1 MDKSAHAGGEAVTWR
16 RGIYLTIEAGG
27 SSGASRMFDDFM
39 VVLILANVLAVI
51 VESVPSIQTRFAAE
65 FFVFDVV
72 SVAIFTVEYFLR
84 LWASIE
90 IPAIRQ
96 RGPFLGRLMFA
107 SRPSQIIDLLAFAP
121 TYLSLFMPAVDFRV
135 LRIFRLLRFLKLVRY
150 SPAMV
155 TLGRALYEERRA
167 LVGATI
173 LMIGTAVFSGTVMY
187 LIEGAAQPKQFGTI
201 PDAMWWSIST
211 LTTIGYGDSV
221 PITPLGKMFG
231 AVTMICGLGLFAL
244 PIGIV
249 ATAFVNEIHRRDFVV
264 TWGMVARVPLFS
276 ALDAAAIAEVMKIMR
291 TRAVSAGTV
300 IAARGDE
307 AEGMFFIAD
316 GEVKVQLPRGHIKLG
331 AGEFFGELALLKRVK
346 RMGTVTAISRTHM
359 MIIDALDFENLLD
372 RDETLRARIFE
383 IADERLAGEW
393 ADVSGDV
400 VVDELD
406 QHPSARPLGDPIGG
420 DSQ

>member
-1 MDKSAHAGGEAVTWR
+1 MDTRALAGGDPVSWR
-16 RGIYLTIEAGG
+16 RWIYLTVEAGG
-27 SSGASRMFDDFM
+27 SNTSARYFDDFM
-39 VVLILANVLAVI
+39 VVLILFNVLAVI
-51 VESVPSIQTRFAAE
+51 LESVPSIQRACATAFS
-65 FFVFDVV
+65 VFDVV
-72 SVAIFTVEYFLR
+72 SVAIFTVEYALR

-96 RGPFLGRLMFA
+96 RGALLGRLMFA
-107 SRPSQIIDLLAFAP
+107 RRPAQIIDFLAFVP
-121 TYLSLFMPAVDFRV
+121 SYFTFLWPGVDLRV
-135 LRIFRLLRFLKLVRY
+135 LRMFRLLRFLKLVRY

-167 LVGATI
+167 LVGAMI
-173 LMIGTAVFSGTVMY
+173 LMIGTAVFSGTIMH

-201 PDAMWWSIST
+201 PDAMWWALAT
-211 LTTIGYGDSV
+211 LTTIGYGDAV
-221 PITPLGKMFG
+221 PVTPLGKMFG
-231 AVTMICGLGLFAL
+231 AIVMICGLGLFAL

-300 IAARGDE
+300 IAARGEE

-316 GEVKVQLPRGHIKLG
+316 GEVRIQLPRKQITLG

-346 RMGTVTAISRTHM
+346 RMGTVTAVSRTHM

-393 ADVSGDV
+393 ADASTEV
-400 VVDELD
+400 VGDELV
-406 QHPSARPLGDPIGG
+406 QRPSNRPLGDPIV
-420 DSQ
+420 

>member
-1 MDKSAHAGGEAVTWR
+1 MMETRASWR
-16 RGIYLTIEAGG
+16 RWIYLTIEAGG
-27 SSGASRMFDDFM
+27 STAAARYFDDIM
-39 VVLILANVLAVI
+39 VVLILANVMAVI
-51 VESVPSIQTRFAAE
+51 LESVPAIHGE
-65 FFVFDVV
+65 FETAF
-72 SVAIFTVEYFLR
+72 AIFDSCSVLIFTAEYSLR

-107 SRPSQIIDLLAFAP
+107 GRPSQIIDLLAFAP
-121 TYLSLFMPAVDFRV
+121 SYLAFLMPGMDLRV

-150 SPAMV
+150 SPAMM

-167 LVGATI
+167 LVGAMI
-173 LMIGTAVFSGTVMY
+173 LMIGTAVFSGTIMHV
-187 LIEGAAQPKQFGTI
+187 IEAEAQPKQFGTI
-201 PDAMWWSIST
+201 PDAMWWALAT
-211 LTTIGYGDSV
+211 LTTIGYGDAIPV
-221 PITPLGKMFG
+221 TPLGKMFG
-231 AVTMICGLGLFAL
+231 SVVMICGLGLFAL

-300 IAARGDE
+300 IAARGED

-316 GEVKVQLPRGHIKLG
+316 GEVKIQLPRGQIKLG
-331 AGEFFGELALLKRVK
+331 GGEFFGELALLKRVK
-346 RMGTVTAISRTHM
+346 RMGTVTALTRTHM
-359 MIIDALDFENLLD
+359 MIIDAVDFESLLS
-372 RDETLRARIFE
+372 RDEALRQRILQ
-383 IADERLAGEW
+383 IADERLAGDW
-393 ADVSGDV
+393 ADVSSDV

-406 QHPSARPLGDPIGG
+406 QHPSVRPLGDPIT
-420 DSQ
+420 

>member
-1 MDKSAHAGGEAVTWR
+1 MDTRTQAGGDAVSWR
-16 RGIYLTIEAGG
+16 RWIYLTIEAGG
-27 SSGASRMFDDFM
+27 SSAAAHYFDDFM

-51 VESVPSIQTRFAAE
+51 LESVPSIHAQFATA
-65 FFVFDVV
+65 FLVFDIV
-72 SVAIFTVEYFLR
+72 SVAIFAAEYSLR

-96 RGPFLGRLMFA
+96 RGPVLGRLMFA
-107 SRPSQIIDLLAFAP
+107 SRPSQIIDFLAFAP
-121 TYLSLFMPAVDFRV
+121 TFLSLIMPAADLRV
-135 LRIFRLLRFLKLVRY
+135 LRMFRLLRFLKLVRY

-167 LVGATI
+167 LIGAMI
-173 LMIGTAVFSGTVMY
+173 LMIGTAVFSGTIMHV
-187 LIEGAAQPKQFGTI
+187 IEAEAQPKQFGTI
-201 PDAMWWSIST
+201 PDAMWWSLAT
-211 LTTIGYGDSV
+211 LTTIGYGDAV

-231 AVTMICGLGLFAL
+231 AIVMICGLGLFAL

-264 TWGMVARVPLFS
+264 TWGMVARVPLF
-276 ALDAAAIAEVMKIMR
+276 ATLDAAAIAEVMKIMR

-300 IAARGDE
+300 IAARGEE

-316 GEVKVQLPRGHIKLG
+316 GEVKIQLPRGHIKLG

-346 RMGTVTAISRTHM
+346 RMGTVTALVRTNM

-372 RDETLRARIFE
+372 RDEVLKARILE

-393 ADVSGDV
+393 ADVSSDV
-400 VVDELD
+400 VASEFD
-406 QHPSARPLGDPIGG
+406 QRPSTRPVGDPLL
-420 DSQ
+420 

>member
-1 MDKSAHAGGEAVTWR
+1 MDTRALAGVDAVSWR
-16 RGIYLTIEAGG
+16 RWIYLTVEAGG
-27 SSGASRMFDDFM
+27 SSSSARYFDDFM

-51 VESVPSIQTRFAAE
+51 LESVPSIHNAFATA

-72 SVAIFTVEYFLR
+72 SVAIFTIEYVLR

-96 RGPFLGRLMFA
+96 RGPILGRLMFA
-107 SRPSQIIDLLAFAP
+107 RRPSQIIDLLAFAP
-121 TYLSLFMPAVDFRV
+121 SYFTFLFPGVDLRV
-135 LRIFRLLRFLKLVRY
+135 LRMFRLLRFLKLVRY

-167 LVGATI
+167 LVGAMI
-173 LMIGTAVFSGTVMY
+173 LMIGTAVFSGTIMH

-201 PDAMWWSIST
+201 PDAMWWALAT
-211 LTTIGYGDSV
+211 LTTIGYGDAV

-231 AVTMICGLGLFAL
+231 AIVMICGLGLFAL

-300 IAARGDE
+300 IAARGEE

-316 GEVKVQLPRGHIKLG
+316 GEVRIQLPRKQITLG

-346 RMGTVTAISRTHM
+346 RMGTVTAVSRTHM

-393 ADVSGDV
+393 ADASTEV
-400 VVDELD
+400 VGDELD
-406 QHPSARPLGDPIGG
+406 QRPSNRPLGDPIV
-420 DSQ
+420 

>member
-1 MDKSAHAGGEAVTWR
+1 MDTRTQAGGDAVSWR
-16 RGIYLTIEAGG
+16 RWIYLTIEAGG
-27 SSGASRMFDDFM
+27 SSAAAHYFDDFM

-51 VESVPSIQTRFAAE
+51 LESVPSIHAQFATA
-65 FFVFDVV
+65 FLVFDIV
-72 SVAIFTVEYFLR
+72 SVAIFAAEYSLR

-96 RGPFLGRLMFA
+96 RGPVLGRLMFA
-107 SRPSQIIDLLAFAP
+107 SRPSQIIDFLAFAP
-121 TYLSLFMPAVDFRV
+121 TFLSLIMPAADLRV
-135 LRIFRLLRFLKLVRY
+135 LRMFRLLRFLKLVRY

-167 LVGATI
+167 LIGAMF
-173 LMIGTAVFSGTVMY
+173 LMIGTAVFSGTIMHV
-187 LIEGAAQPKQFGTI
+187 IEAEAQPKQFGTI
-201 PDAMWWSIST
+201 PDAMWWSLAT
-211 LTTIGYGDSV
+211 LTTIGYGDAV

-231 AVTMICGLGLFAL
+231 AIVMICGLGLFAL

-264 TWGMVARVPLFS
+264 TWGMVARVPLF
-276 ALDAAAIAEVMKIMR
+276 ATLDAAAIAEVMKIMR

-300 IAARGDE
+300 IAARGEE

-316 GEVKVQLPRGHIKLG
+316 GEVKIQLPRGHIKLG

-346 RMGTVTAISRTHM
+346 RMGTVTALVRTNM

-372 RDETLRARIFE
+372 RDEVLKARILE

-393 ADVSGDV
+393 ADVSSDV
-400 VVDELD
+400 VASEFD
-406 QHPSARPLGDPIGG
+406 QRPSTRPVGDPLL
-420 DSQ
+420 

>member
-1 MDKSAHAGGEAVTWR
+1 MNLASWR
-16 RGIYLTIEAGG
+16 RWIYLTIEAG
-27 SSGASRMFDDFM
+27 SSTAAAHYFDDFM
-39 VVLILANVLAVI
+39 VVLIMTNVLAVI
-51 VESVPSIQTRFAAE
+51 LESVPTIHAQFAWE
-65 FFVFDVV
+65 FFVFDLV
-72 SVAIFTVEYFLR
+72 SVAIFTAEYALR

-90 IPAIRQ
+90 IPAVRQ
-96 RGPFLGRLMFA
+96 KGPILGRLMFA

-121 TYLSLFMPAVDFRV
+121 TYLTFLFPGVDLRV
-135 LRIFRLLRFLKLVRY
+135 LRMFRLLRFLKLMRY
-150 SPAMV
+150 SPAMM

-167 LVGATI
+167 LVGAVI
-173 LMIGTAVFSGTVMY
+173 LMIGTAVFSGTIMH
-187 LIEGAAQPKQFGTI
+187 LIEAEAQPKQFGTI
-201 PDAMWWSIST
+201 PDAMWWALAT
-211 LTTIGYGDSV
+211 LTTIGYGDAI
-221 PITPLGKMFG
+221 PITPLGKIFG
-231 AVTMICGLGLFAL
+231 AVVMICGLGLFAL

-300 IAARGDE
+300 IAARGEE

-316 GEVKVQLPRGHIKLG
+316 GEVKIQLPRRQIKLG

-346 RMGTVTAISRTHM
+346 RMGTITALTRTHM

-372 RDETLRARIFE
+372 RDGTLRERILQ

-393 ADVSGDV
+393 ADVSSDV
-400 VVDELD
+400 VADELE
-406 QHPSARPLGDPIGG
+406 QHPSVRPLGDPMV
-420 DSQ
+420 